1 MVINP
6 LRFKQLYKQKKYTQ
20 DSLAEKLNVTRP
32 AVNQWIVKSYIPD
45 KYLSDLVRV
54 FGSDGVSQFVVSS
67 IMVMDDQAPYGDAST
82 IPFYDIDVSAGDLF
96 YIDNPTAVPTARL
109 SIPGL
114 KADFVVPVHGHSMH
128 PEISNGDWIAVQQI
142 TDFSF
147 FNYGQK
153 YLIVTPEQRLVKT
166 LRRHDNDDFV
176 LLLSCNKNFDPIDLP
191 KKAIKQLYLIVQV
204 LKREII

>member
-1 MVINP
+1 MIINE
-6 LRFKQLYKQKKYTQ
+6 LAFKQLYKKKGFTQ
-20 DSLAEKLNVTRP
+20 DTLAKEINSSR
-32 AVNQWIVKSYIPD
+32 ASINQWMIRKAIPD
-45 KYLSDLVRV
+45 NYLNALLRV

-67 IMVMDDQAPYGDAST
+67 IMVMEDLPEYGNEKT
-82 IPFYDIDVSAGDLF
+82 IPFYDIDVSAGDIF
-96 YIDNPTAVPTARL
+96 YFDAPNVVPSARL

-142 TDFSF
+142 KDFSF
-147 FNYGQK
+147 YNFGQK

-166 LRRHDNDDFV
+166 LRRHENENFV
-176 LLLSCNKNFDPIDLP
+176 LLVSSNKNFDPIDLP

-204 LKREII
+204 LKREIT